1 MSKFFGSKVF
11 TGGKSSFFPFSATTG
26 LIREFK
32 RESE

>member
-11 TGGKSSFFPFSATTG
+11 TGGKSSFPFSATTG

-32 RESE
+32 RDSE